1 MFFPE
6 IAMALAWFRIDLPL
20 CFFRDLLYVCWD
32 LQLFYYTHQGFLFFV
47 CILQLDLLLFYCD
60 LATCA

>member
-1 MFFPE
+1 
-6 IAMALAWFRIDLPL
+6 MALAWFRIDLPL